1 MKKIF
6 MLLCSSVIL
15 YSCGGGDKTEK
26 KDAAATTAK
35 EEPAKTSNPYE
46 DKALEIVGK
55 SDCVT
60 CHKVNEASTGPAW
73 MDVAKKYENTDANVK
88 MLTEKVI
95 KGGQGNWGTIPMTGH
110 PNLSEEDATT
120 IVKYIL
126 ALKNN

>member
-1 MKKIF
+1 MKKFFIVLF
-6 MLLCSSVIL
+6 AATALT
-15 YSCGGGDKTEK
+15 SCGGGDKNEK
-26 KDAAATTAK
+26 KNAAAATAK
-35 EEPAKTSNPYE
+35 EKPAVTSNPYE

-73 MDVAKKYENTDANVK
+73 MDVSKKYENTDANVK
-88 MLTEKVI
+88 MLTEKVL
-95 KGGQGNWGTIPMTGH
+95 KGGSGNWGTIPMAAH

>member
-1 MKKIF
+1 MKKVFI
-6 MLLCSSVIL
+6 IL
-15 YSCGGGDKTEK
+15 STTAILFSCGGGDKTDK

-46 DKALEIVGK
+46 DKALEIVAK

-73 MDVAKKYENTDANVK
+73 MDVAKKYENSDANVK
-88 MLTEKVI
+88 MLTEKVL

-110 PNLSEEDATT
+110 PNMSEEDATT